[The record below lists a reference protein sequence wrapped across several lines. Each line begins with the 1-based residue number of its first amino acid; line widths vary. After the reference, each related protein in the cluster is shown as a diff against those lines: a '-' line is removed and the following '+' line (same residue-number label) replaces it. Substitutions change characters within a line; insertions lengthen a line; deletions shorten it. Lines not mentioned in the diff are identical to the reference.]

1 MLVYFKITDDL
12 AEEYDKRLTTMTRR
26 ISVVTI
32 GKAGTGQPLIK
43 YPRLNF
49 NPRFFFAFGSPIG
62 ENNVFFLCQ

>member
-12 AEEYDKRLTTMTRR
+12 AEEYDKRLTTMNRR

-62 ENNVFFLCQ
+62 ESNVFSLSH